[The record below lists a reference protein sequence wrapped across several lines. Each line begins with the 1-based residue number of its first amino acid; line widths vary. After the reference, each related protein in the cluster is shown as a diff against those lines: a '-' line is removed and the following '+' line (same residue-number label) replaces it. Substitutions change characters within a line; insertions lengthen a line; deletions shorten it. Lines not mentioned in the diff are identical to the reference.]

1 MSCNNIY
8 FDICL
13 RKTMNYFSL
22 SVCKFISGLL
32 FSSRVERWKKFVSA
46 GAKEEGNNIISC
58 PFTAL
63 CMRCASH
70 TRPARK
76 RFVPFTL
83 LASLRRNFTVFLRL
97 RCWLLSLSYLVRCG
111 SKCCGMRNL
120 KLEPSVDLINLM
132 IEFNRKM
139 IHPYQE
145 SSVAFNEREA
155 IMLAT
160 IVFFSTFL
168 ASFSEEF
175 DPLKSF
181 LLQLLK
187 TATEM
192 YPQRCAGLSSRFN

>member
-139 IHPYQE
+139 IHRGIISCIQW
-145 SSVAFNEREA
+145 ERSHHA
-155 IMLAT
+155 GNHR
-160 IVFFSTFL
+160 
-168 ASFSEEF
+168 
-175 DPLKSF
+175 
-181 LLQLLK
+181 LLQHF
-187 TATEM
+187 
-192 YPQRCAGLSSRFN
+192 SRFFFRRIRSIKKFSFTAS